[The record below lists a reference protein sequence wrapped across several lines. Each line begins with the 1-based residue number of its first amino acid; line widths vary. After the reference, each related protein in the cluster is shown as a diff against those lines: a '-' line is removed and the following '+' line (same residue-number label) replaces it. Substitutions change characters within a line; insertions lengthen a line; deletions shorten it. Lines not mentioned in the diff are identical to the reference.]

1 MGHRCLRLGHFVQ
14 TPCVSE
20 AQEEEGVEAG
30 EIGDRLLWKL
40 GLGKGTQGRWLVQEG
55 GGQ

>member
-20 AQEEEGVEAG
+20 AQEEEEVEAG